1 MSEIE
6 KKEEWYLNID
16 YREAKEIIRNKLQG
30 MTQNFIGIG
39 FYLRQI
45 KETEGFQK
53 DGYVSVYEF
62 AEDQYG
68 IKRSTAVRW
77 MQMNEK
83 FSQGGYSPFL
93 DSGYKDFGKSQLQE
107 MLYLDSEQLE
117 EVKPEM
123 TVREIREIRTPDLKP
138 EEEEGQLP
146 GQMSV
151 EDFPEVL
158 PEQEK
163 QQTEEKKV
171 ERQKPTE
178 VVWEYL
184 NAFARRFLKIHWNWF
199 LENHQNRVMDVTTSP
214 ILIRQ
219 EFCEGRSRT
228 HYFEIR
234 EKSAFINLFD
244 DYIQIFSVNCDC
256 LGDYDWFYLAAAIQ
270 SMWNVVSLE
279 KAQQKIE
286 EQSSEEVCDVAQS
299 ENTDCKPEQS
309 SCPPG
314 QTSCPRENWGTSDED
329 QLQGWRECAAC
340 WNHYKKLHEHDEEVP
355 EEENVGIEIPQD
367 IMEEVTE
374 PVEDYQEIPEENE
387 PVIVEQPEGIAIVDV
402 PSEPELYE
410 EVSEKTDIDI
420 AREENLKA
428 RMYLEMA
435 EKEFSQND
443 IRVRKQ
449 KILVAALAG
458 YIHDLDMVLNP
469 PEEPEQPELP
479 KLKNNDQRKEW
490 LKNYKDWGLWY
501 RDENIDVN
509 YYKYDFEDGSR
520 LVVAEYPQ
528 RKYYWNSE
536 DTMDRHYFHLLE
548 KNKKYY
554 GGKKTY
560 DQQYVDDADSETHL
574 VEFLKNLQKG
584 EK

>member
-1 MSEIE
+1 MSDEN
-6 KKEEWYLNID
+6 KEWYLNID

-68 IKRSTAVRW
+68 IKRSTAIRW

-117 EVKPEM
+117 EVTPEM
-123 TVREIREIRTPDLKP
+123 TVREIREIRTPDLEP
-138 EEEEGQLP
+138 EEEEEQLP

-158 PEQEK
+158 PEQAEEK
-163 QQTEEKKV
+163 QTAETKV
-171 ERQKPTE
+171 ELQKPTKE
-178 VVWEYL
+178 QREYL
-184 NAFARRFLKIHWNWF
+184 NAFARRFIVIRRNWF
-199 LENHQNRVMDVTTSP
+199 REDYQNRVLNVETSP
-214 ILIRQ
+214 VLIRQ
-219 EFCEGRSRT
+219 EFCEGKDRT
-228 HYFEIR
+228 YYFEIG
-234 EKSAFINLFD
+234 EETASINLFD
-244 DYIQIFSVNCDC
+244 DYIQLWSEDHEYM
-256 LGDYDWFYLAAAIQ
+256 GDFDWFYLAAAIQ
-270 SMWNVVSLE
+270 SMWNVV
-279 KAQQKIE
+279 AIE
-286 EQSSEEVCDVAQS
+286 EARQKNEEEQTSEEVCDVAQPV
-299 ENTDCKPEQS
+299 ENTSTDSQLKQS
-309 SCPPG
+309 SCPSG

-340 WNHYKKLHEHDEEVP
+340 WNHYKKLHEHDE
-355 EEENVGIEIPQD
+355 VGIEIPQD

-374 PVEDYQEIPEENE
+374 PVEVYREIPEENE
-387 PVIVEQPEGIAIVDV
+387 PVIIEQPEGITIVDA
-402 PSEPELYE
+402 PSEPETK

-420 AREENLKA
+420 AREENQKA
-428 RMYLEMA
+428 QMYLEMA
-435 EKEFSQND
+435 EKEFGQND

-458 YIHDLDMVLNP
+458 YIHDLDMLLNP

-479 KLKNNDQRKEW
+479 LFRNNDQRKEW
-490 LKNYKDWGLWY
+490 LRNYKDWGIWY
-501 RDENIDVN
+501 TDEHIGCT
-509 YYKYDFEDGSR
+509 YYKYDFENGAR
-520 LVVAEYPQ
+520 LIAEEYESQYTDYVSYLHLINGPKSPRGKYGQTKWTMYKQYNKYP
-528 RKYYWNSE
+528 NSE
-536 DTMDRHYFHLLE
+536 
-548 KNKKYY
+548 
-554 GGKKTY
+554 
-560 DQQYVDDADSETHL
+560 SEL
-574 VEFLKNLQKG
+574 VEFLKWIQKG
-584 EK
+584 DK

>member
-45 KETEGFQK
+45 KESEGFRK
-53 DGYVSVYEF
+53 DGYESIYEF

-68 IKRSTAVRW
+68 IKRSTAIRW

-117 EVKPEM
+117 EVTPEM
-123 TVREIREIRTPDLKP
+123 TVREIREIRTPDLEP

-158 PEQEK
+158 PAEK
-163 QQTEEKKV
+163 RQAEETKV
-171 ERQKPTE
+171 ELQKPTE
-178 VVWEYL
+178 KVSEYL
-184 NAFARRFLKIHWNWF
+184 DAFARRFLKIHWSWF

-219 EFCEGRSRT
+219 EFCEGKDRT
-228 HYFEIR
+228 YYFEI
-234 EKSAFINLFD
+234 EEETASIKLFD
-244 DYIQIFSVNCDC
+244 DYVQLWSEDHEYM
-256 LGDYDWFYLAAAIQ
+256 GDFDWFYLAAAIQ

-279 KAQQKIE
+279 KVQQKTEE
-286 EQSSEEVCDVAQS
+286 EQTNEEVCDVAQS

-340 WNHYKKLHEHDEEVP
+340 WNHYKKLHEHDEEAP

-387 PVIVEQPEGIAIVDV
+387 PVIVEQPEGIAIVDI

-420 AREENLKA
+420 AREENQKA
-428 RMYLEMA
+428 QMYLEMA
-435 EKEFSQND
+435 EKEFSPND
-443 IRVRKQ
+443 IRIRKQ

-479 KLKNNDQRKEW
+479 MFRNNDQRKEW
-490 LKNYKDWGLWY
+490 LRNHRDWGVWY
-501 RDENIDVN
+501 TDEHIGCT
-509 YYKYDFEDGSR
+509 YYKYDFENGAR
-520 LVVAEYPQ
+520 LIAEEYESQHTDYVSYLHLIGGPKSPRGKYGETKWTIHDCYTKYP
-528 RKYYWNSE
+528 NSE
-536 DTMDRHYFHLLE
+536 
-548 KNKKYY
+548 
-554 GGKKTY
+554 
-560 DQQYVDDADSETHL
+560 SEL
-574 VEFLKNLQKG
+574 VEFLKWIQKG

>member
-1 MSEIE
+1 MDEIE

-53 DGYVSVYEF
+53 DGYASIYEM

-68 IKRSTAVRW
+68 IKRSTAIRW

-117 EVKPEM
+117 EVTPEM
-123 TVREIREIRTPDLKP
+123 TVREIREIRTPDLEP
-138 EEEEGQLP
+138 EEQLP

-151 EDFPEVL
+151 ED
-158 PEQEK
+158 
-163 QQTEEKKV
+163 
-171 ERQKPTE
+171 
-178 VVWEYL
+178 
-184 NAFARRFLKIHWNWF
+184 
-199 LENHQNRVMDVTTSP
+199 
-214 ILIRQ
+214 
-219 EFCEGRSRT
+219 
-228 HYFEIR
+228 
-234 EKSAFINLFD
+234 
-244 DYIQIFSVNCDC
+244 
-256 LGDYDWFYLAAAIQ
+256 
-270 SMWNVVSLE
+270 
-279 KAQQKIE
+279 
-286 EQSSEEVCDVAQS
+286 
-299 ENTDCKPEQS
+299 
-309 SCPPG
+309 
-314 QTSCPRENWGTSDED
+314 
-329 QLQGWRECAAC
+329 
-340 WNHYKKLHEHDEEVP
+340 
-355 EEENVGIEIPQD
+355 
-367 IMEEVTE
+367 
-374 PVEDYQEIPEENE
+374 YQEISEENE
-387 PVIVEQPEGIAIVDV
+387 PVIVEQPEGIAIVDA

-479 KLKNNDQRKEW
+479 MFRNNDQRKEW
-490 LKNYKDWGLWY
+490 LRNHRDWGVWY
-501 RDENIDVN
+501 TDEHIGCT
-509 YYKYDFEDGSR
+509 YYKYDFENGAR
-520 LVVAEYPQ
+520 LIAEEYESKYTDYVSYLHLINGPKSPRGKNGQTKWTIHDCYTKYP
-528 RKYYWNSE
+528 NSE
-536 DTMDRHYFHLLE
+536 
-548 KNKKYY
+548 
-554 GGKKTY
+554 
-560 DQQYVDDADSETHL
+560 SEL
-574 VEFLKNLQKG
+574 VEFLKWIQKG

>member
-1 MSEIE
+1 MDEIE

-53 DGYVSVYEF
+53 DGYASIYEM

-68 IKRSTAVRW
+68 IKRSTAIRW

-117 EVKPEM
+117 EVTPEM
-123 TVREIREIRTPDLKP
+123 TVREIREIRTPDLES
-138 EEEEGQLP
+138 EEQLP

-151 EDFPEVL
+151 EDFPEVM
-158 PEQEK
+158 PEQE
-163 QQTEEKKV
+163 EKTKV
-171 ERQKPTE
+171 ELQKPTE
-178 VVWEYL
+178 EVWEYL
-184 NAFARRFLKIHWNWF
+184 NAFARGFIKLRKNWF
-199 LENHQNRVMDVTTSP
+199 LENYQNRVMDVTTSP

-244 DYIQIFSVNCDC
+244 DYIWVFSVNCDY

-270 SMWNVVSLE
+270 SMWNVVAIE
-279 KAQQKIE
+279 EAQQKNEE

-299 ENTDCKPEQS
+299 E
-309 SCPPG
+309 
-314 QTSCPRENWGTSDED
+314 
-329 QLQGWRECAAC
+329 
-340 WNHYKKLHEHDEEVP
+340 
-355 EEENVGIEIPQD
+355 
-367 IMEEVTE
+367 
-374 PVEDYQEIPEENE
+374 
-387 PVIVEQPEGIAIVDV
+387 GIAIVDI

-469 PEEPEQPELP
+469 PEEPGQPELP

-490 LKNYKDWGLWY
+490 LNNYKEWGLWY

-528 RKYYWNSE
+528 REQGWKCVPRDEHYY
-536 DTMDRHYFHLLE
+536 HLLE
-548 KNKKYY
+548 KGRRKA
-554 GGKKTY
+554 GTTDEIY
-560 DQQYVDDADSETHL
+560 DHQYIQYADSETYL

>member
-45 KETEGFQK
+45 KESEGFRK
-53 DGYVSVYEF
+53 DGYESIYEF

-68 IKRSTAVRW
+68 IKRSTAIRW

-117 EVKPEM
+117 EVTPEM
-123 TVREIREIRTPDLKP
+123 TVREIREIRTPEL
-138 EEEEGQLP
+138 EEQLP

-158 PEQEK
+158 PEQEE
-163 QQTEEKKV
+163 QQVAETKV
-171 ERQKPTE
+171 ELQKPTE
-178 VVWEYL
+178 EQREYL
-184 NAFARRFLKIHWNWF
+184 KAFARRFIVIHRDWF
-199 LENHQNRVMDVTTSP
+199 REDYQNRVLNVETSP
-214 ILIRQ
+214 VLIRQ
-219 EFCEGRSRT
+219 EFCEGKDRT
-228 HYFEIR
+228 YYFEIG
-234 EKSAFINLFD
+234 EKTASIKLFD
-244 DYIQIFSVNCDC
+244 DYVQLWSENHEYM
-256 LGDYDWFYLAAAIQ
+256 GDFDWFYLAAAIQ
-270 SMWNVVSLE
+270 TMWNIVAMKE
-279 KAQQKIE
+279 AQQKTE
-286 EQSSEEVCDVAQS
+286 KEQTNEEVCDVAQP
-299 ENTDCKPEQS
+299 ENINCEPEQS

-340 WNHYKKLHEHDEEVP
+340 WNHYKKLHEHDEEAP

-387 PVIVEQPEGIAIVDV
+387 PVIVEQPEGIAIVDI

-420 AREENLKA
+420 AREENQKA
-428 RMYLEMA
+428 QMYLEMA
-435 EKEFSQND
+435 KKEFGPND
-443 IRVRKQ
+443 IRIRKQ

-479 KLKNNDQRKEW
+479 IFRNNDQRKEW
-490 LKNYKDWGLWY
+490 LRN
-501 RDENIDVN
+501 
-509 YYKYDFEDGSR
+509 
-520 LVVAEYPQ
+520 Q
-528 RKYYWNSE
+528 
-536 DTMDRHYFHLLE
+536 H
-548 KNKKYY
+548 
-554 GGKKTY
+554 
-560 DQQYVDDADSETHL
+560 
-574 VEFLKNLQKG
+574 
-584 EK
+584 

>member
-45 KETEGFQK
+45 KESEGFRK
-53 DGYVSVYEF
+53 DGYESIYEF

-68 IKRSTAVRW
+68 IKRSTAIRW

-117 EVKPEM
+117 EVTPEM
-123 TVREIREIRTPDLKP
+123 TVREIREIRTPDPEP
-138 EEEEGQLP
+138 EEQLP

-151 EDFPEVL
+151 EDFPDVL
-158 PEQEK
+158 PEQEE
-163 QQTEEKKV
+163 QQTEETKV
-171 ERQKPTE
+171 ELQKPTKE
-178 VVWEYL
+178 QREYL
-184 NAFARRFLKIHWNWF
+184 DAFARRFLKIHWNWF

-219 EFCEGRSRT
+219 EFCEGKDRT
-228 HYFEIR
+228 YYFEIG
-234 EKSAFINLFD
+234 EETASIKLFD
-244 DYIQIFSVNCDC
+244 DYVQLWSEDHEYM
-256 LGDYDWFYLAAAIQ
+256 GDFDWFYLAAAIQ

-279 KAQQKIE
+279 KVQQKTEE
-286 EQSSEEVCDVAQS
+286 EQTNEEVCDVAQP
-299 ENTDCKPEQS
+299 ENIDCKPEQS
-309 SCPPG
+309 SCPQG

-374 PVEDYQEIPEENE
+374 PVEDYQEISEE
-387 PVIVEQPEGIAIVDV
+387 PVIVEQQEGIAIVDI
-402 PSEPELYE
+402 PENLYE

-420 AREENLKA
+420 AREENEKA
-428 RMYLEMA
+428 QMYLEMA
-435 EKEFSQND
+435 EKEFDQND

-449 KILVAALAG
+449 KILAAALAG
-458 YIHDLDMVLNP
+458 YIHDLDLVLNP

-520 LVVAEYPQ
+520 LVVSEYPQ
-528 RKYYWNSE
+528 REQGWKWAPRDDYY
-536 DTMDRHYFHLLE
+536 YHLLE
-548 KNKKYY
+548 K
-554 GGKKTY
+554 GKRRTGTRDEIY
-560 DQQYVDDADSETHL
+560 DQQYIHYADSETYL

>member
-45 KETEGFQK
+45 KETEGFRK
-53 DGYVSVYEF
+53 DGYESIYEF

-68 IKRSTAVRW
+68 IKRSTAIRW

-93 DSGYKDFGKSQLQE
+93 DSGYKNFGKSQLQE

-117 EVKPEM
+117 EVTPEM
-123 TVREIREIRTPDLKP
+123 TVREIREIRTPDLEP
-138 EEEEGQLP
+138 EEQLP

-158 PEQEK
+158 PEQE
-163 QQTEEKKV
+163 EKTKV
-171 ERQKPTE
+171 ELQKPTE
-178 VVWEYL
+178 EVWEYL
-184 NAFARRFLKIHWNWF
+184 NAFARGFIKLRKNWF
-199 LENHQNRVMDVTTSP
+199 LENYQNRVMDVTTSP

-244 DYIQIFSVNCDC
+244 DYIQVFSVNCDY

-270 SMWNVVSLE
+270 SMWNVVAIE
-279 KAQQKIE
+279 EAQQKNEE
-286 EQSSEEVCDVAQS
+286 EQPSEEVCDVAQS

-340 WNHYKKLHEHDEEVP
+340 WNHYKKLHEHDEEIP
-355 EEENVGIEIPQD
+355 KEENVGIEIPQD

-374 PVEDYQEIPEENE
+374 PVEDYQEILEENE
-387 PVIVEQPEGIAIVDV
+387 PVIVEQPEGITIVDI
-402 PSEPELYE
+402 PSKLELYE

-420 AREENLKA
+420 AREENQKA
-428 RMYLEMA
+428 QMYLEMA
-435 EKEFSQND
+435 EKEFGPND
-443 IRVRKQ
+443 IRIRKQ

-469 PEEPEQPELP
+469 PEEPEQPKLP

-490 LKNYKDWGLWY
+490 LNNYKDWGL
-501 RDENIDVN
+501 
-509 YYKYDFEDGSR
+509 
-520 LVVAEYPQ
+520 
-528 RKYYWNSE
+528 
-536 DTMDRHYFHLLE
+536 
-548 KNKKYY
+548 
-554 GGKKTY
+554 
-560 DQQYVDDADSETHL
+560 
-574 VEFLKNLQKG
+574 
-584 EK
+584 

>member
-45 KETEGFQK
+45 KESEGFRK
-53 DGYVSVYEF
+53 DGYESIYEF

-68 IKRSTAVRW
+68 IKRSTAIRW

-117 EVKPEM
+117 EVTPEM
-123 TVREIREIRTPDLKP
+123 TVREIREIRTPEL
-138 EEEEGQLP
+138 EEQLP

-158 PEQEK
+158 PEQAE
-163 QQTEEKKV
+163 QQVAETKV
-171 ERQKPTE
+171 ELQKPTE
-178 VVWEYL
+178 EQREYL
-184 NAFARRFLKIHWNWF
+184 KAFARRFIVIHRDWF
-199 LENHQNRVMDVTTSP
+199 REDYQNRVLNVETSP
-214 ILIRQ
+214 VLIRQ
-219 EFCEGRSRT
+219 EFCEGKDRT
-228 HYFEIR
+228 YYFEIG
-234 EKSAFINLFD
+234 EKTASIKLFD
-244 DYIQIFSVNCDC
+244 DYVQLWSENHEYM
-256 LGDYDWFYLAAAIQ
+256 GDFDWFYLAAAIQ
-270 SMWNVVSLE
+270 TMWNIVAMKE
-279 KAQQKIE
+279 AQQKTE
-286 EQSSEEVCDVAQS
+286 KEQTNEEVCDVAQP
-299 ENTDCKPEQS
+299 ENINCEPEQS

-340 WNHYKKLHEHDEEVP
+340 WNHYKKLHEHDEEAP

-387 PVIVEQPEGIAIVDV
+387 PVIVEQPEGIAIVDI

-420 AREENLKA
+420 AREENQKA
-428 RMYLEMA
+428 QMYLEMA
-435 EKEFSQND
+435 KKEFGPND
-443 IRVRKQ
+443 IRIRKQ

-479 KLKNNDQRKEW
+479 IFRNNDQRKEW
-490 LKNYKDWGLWY
+490 LRNHRDWGVWY
-501 RDENIDVN
+501 TDEHIGCT
-509 YYKYDFEDGSR
+509 YYKYDFENGAR
-520 LVVAEYPQ
+520 LIAEEYESKYTDHVSYLHLINGPKVPRGKNGQTKWTIHDCYTKYP
-528 RKYYWNSE
+528 NSE
-536 DTMDRHYFHLLE
+536 
-548 KNKKYY
+548 
-554 GGKKTY
+554 
-560 DQQYVDDADSETHL
+560 SEL
-574 VEFLKNLQKG
+574 VEFLKWIQKG

>member
-1 MSEIE
+1 MDEIE

-39 FYLRQI
+39 FYLRRI
-45 KETEGFQK
+45 KETEGFRK
-53 DGYVSVYEF
+53 DGYASVYEF

-68 IKRSTAVRW
+68 IKRSTAIRW

-117 EVKPEM
+117 EVTPEM
-123 TVREIREIRTPDLKP
+123 TVREIREIRTPDLEP
-138 EEEEGQLP
+138 EEQLP

-158 PEQEK
+158 PEQE
-163 QQTEEKKV
+163 EE
-171 ERQKPTE
+171 
-178 VVWEYL
+178 
-184 NAFARRFLKIHWNWF
+184 
-199 LENHQNRVMDVTTSP
+199 S
-214 ILIRQ
+214 
-219 EFCEGRSRT
+219 G
-228 HYFEIR
+228 
-234 EKSAFINLFD
+234 
-244 DYIQIFSVNCDC
+244 
-256 LGDYDWFYLAAAIQ
+256 
-270 SMWNVVSLE
+270 
-279 KAQQKIE
+279 
-286 EQSSEEVCDVAQS
+286 EEVCDVAQS

-340 WNHYKKLHEHDEEVP
+340 WNHYKKLHEHDEEIP
-355 EEENVGIEIPQD
+355 KEENVGIEIPQD

-374 PVEDYQEIPEENE
+374 PVEDYQEISEENE
-387 PVIVEQPEGIAIVDV
+387 PVIVEQPEGIAIVDA

-435 EKEFSQND
+435 EKEFSPND

-469 PEEPEQPELP
+469 PEEPEQPKLP
-479 KLKNNDQRKEW
+479 KLRNNDQRKEW
-490 LKNYKDWGLWY
+490 LNNYKDWGLWY

-509 YYKYDFEDGSR
+509 YYKYDFDDGSR

-528 RKYYWNSE
+528 REQAWKCVPRDEHYY
-536 DTMDRHYFHLLE
+536 HLLE
-548 KNKKYY
+548 KGRRKV
-554 GGKKTY
+554 GTTDEIY
-560 DQQYVDDADSETHL
+560 DNQYIHYVDSETYL

-584 EK
+584 GK

>member
-45 KETEGFQK
+45 KETEGFRK
-53 DGYVSVYEF
+53 DGYESIYEF

-68 IKRSTAVRW
+68 IKRSTAIRW

-123 TVREIREIRTPDLKP
+123 TVREIREIRTPDPEP
-138 EEEEGQLP
+138 EEQLP

-151 EDFPEVL
+151 EDFPEVM
-158 PEQEK
+158 PEQE
-163 QQTEEKKV
+163 EKTKV
-171 ERQKPTE
+171 ELQKPTE
-178 VVWEYL
+178 EVWEYL
-184 NAFARRFLKIHWNWF
+184 NAFARGFIKLRKNWF
-199 LENHQNRVMDVTTSP
+199 LENYQNRVMNVTTSP

-219 EFCEGRSRT
+219 EFCEGKDRT
-228 HYFEIR
+228 YYFEI
-234 EKSAFINLFD
+234 EEETASIKLFD
-244 DYIQIFSVNCDC
+244 DYVQLWSEDHEYM
-256 LGDYDWFYLAAAIQ
+256 GDFDWFYLAAAIQ
-270 SMWNVVSLE
+270 SMWNVVAIE
-279 KAQQKIE
+279 EAQQKTE
-286 EQSSEEVCDVAQS
+286 KEQTNEEVCDVAQP
-299 ENTDCKPEQS
+299 ENTDCEPEQS

-340 WNHYKKLHEHDEEVP
+340 WNHYKKLHEHDEEAP

-387 PVIVEQPEGIAIVDV
+387 PVIVEQPEGIAIVDI

-420 AREENLKA
+420 AREENQKA
-428 RMYLEMA
+428 QMYLEMA
-435 EKEFSQND
+435 EKEFGPND
-443 IRVRKQ
+443 IRIRKQ

-479 KLKNNDQRKEW
+479 IFRNNDQRKEW
-490 LKNYKDWGLWY
+490 LRNHRDWGVWY
-501 RDENIDVN
+501 TDEHIGCT
-509 YYKYDFEDGSR
+509 YYKYDFENGAR
-520 LVVAEYPQ
+520 LIAEEYESKYTDYVSYLHLINGPKVPRGKNGQTKWTIHDCYTKYP
-528 RKYYWNSE
+528 NSE
-536 DTMDRHYFHLLE
+536 
-548 KNKKYY
+548 
-554 GGKKTY
+554 
-560 DQQYVDDADSETHL
+560 SEL
-574 VEFLKNLQKG
+574 VEFLKWIQKG

>member
-45 KETEGFQK
+45 KESEGFRK
-53 DGYVSVYEF
+53 DGYESIYEM

-68 IKRSTAVRW
+68 IKRSTAIRW

-117 EVKPEM
+117 EVTPEM
-123 TVREIREIRTPDLKP
+123 TVREIREIRTPDPEP
-138 EEEEGQLP
+138 EEQLP

-151 EDFPEVL
+151 EDFPEVM
-158 PEQEK
+158 PEQEE
-163 QQTEEKKV
+163 QT
-171 ERQKPTE
+171 
-178 VVWEYL
+178 
-184 NAFARRFLKIHWNWF
+184 N
-199 LENHQNRVMDVTTSP
+199 
-214 ILIRQ
+214 
-219 EFCEGRSRT
+219 
-228 HYFEIR
+228 
-234 EKSAFINLFD
+234 
-244 DYIQIFSVNCDC
+244 
-256 LGDYDWFYLAAAIQ
+256 
-270 SMWNVVSLE
+270 
-279 KAQQKIE
+279 
-286 EQSSEEVCDVAQS
+286 EEVCDVAQS

-340 WNHYKKLHEHDEEVP
+340 WNHYKKLHEHDEEIP
-355 EEENVGIEIPQD
+355 KEENVGIEIHQD

-374 PVEDYQEIPEENE
+374 PVEDYQEILEENE
-387 PVIVEQPEGIAIVDV
+387 PVIVEQSEGIAIVDI

-420 AREENLKA
+420 AREENQKA
-428 RMYLEMA
+428 QMYLEMFT
-435 EKEFSQND
+435 EEFSQND

-479 KLKNNDQRKEW
+479 KLRNNDQRKEW
-490 LKNYKDWGLWY
+490 LNNYKDWGLWY

-528 RKYYWNSE
+528 REQGWKCVPRDEHYY
-536 DTMDRHYFHLLE
+536 HLLE
-548 KNKKYY
+548 KGRRKAS
-554 GGKKTY
+554 TTDEIY
-560 DQQYVDDADSETHL
+560 DHQYIQYADSETYL

>member
-45 KETEGFQK
+45 KETEGFRK
-53 DGYVSVYEF
+53 DGYESIYEF

-68 IKRSTAVRW
+68 IKRSTAIRW

-93 DSGYKDFGKSQLQE
+93 DSGYKNFGKSQLQE

-117 EVKPEM
+117 EVTPEM
-123 TVREIREIRTPDLKP
+123 TVREIREIRTPDLEP

-158 PEQEK
+158 PEQEE
-163 QQTEEKKV
+163 QPTEEPKV
-171 ERQKPTE
+171 ELQKPTE
-178 VVWEYL
+178 KVREYL
-184 NAFARRFLKIHWNWF
+184 DAFARRFLKIRWNWF

-219 EFCEGRSRT
+219 EFCEGKDRT
-228 HYFEIR
+228 YYFEIG
-234 EKSAFINLFD
+234 EETASINLFD
-244 DYIQIFSVNCDC
+244 DYVQLWS
-256 LGDYDWFYLAAAIQ
+256 GDHEYMGDFDWFYLAAAIQ

-279 KAQQKIE
+279 KVQQKTEE
-286 EQSSEEVCDVAQS
+286 EQTNEEVCDVAQP
-299 ENTDCKPEQS
+299 ENIDCKPDQS

-340 WNHYKKLHEHDEEVP
+340 WNHYKKLHEHDEEDP

-374 PVEDYQEIPEENE
+374 PVEDYQEILEENE

-420 AREENLKA
+420 AREENQKA
-428 RMYLEMA
+428 QMYLEMLT
-435 EKEFSQND
+435 EEFSQND

-479 KLKNNDQRKEW
+479 IFRNNDQRKEW
-490 LKNYKDWGLWY
+490 LRNHRDWGVWY
-501 RDENIDVN
+501 TDEHIGCT
-509 YYKYDFEDGSR
+509 YYKYDFENGAR
-520 LVVAEYPQ
+520 LIAEEYESKYTDYVYYLHLINGPKVPRGKNGQTKWTIHDCYTKYP
-528 RKYYWNSE
+528 NSE
-536 DTMDRHYFHLLE
+536 
-548 KNKKYY
+548 
-554 GGKKTY
+554 
-560 DQQYVDDADSETHL
+560 SEL
-574 VEFLKNLQKG
+574 VEFLKWIQKG

>member
-1 MSEIE
+1 MDEIE

-53 DGYVSVYEF
+53 DGYASIYEM

-68 IKRSTAVRW
+68 IKRSTAIRW

-117 EVKPEM
+117 EVTPEM
-123 TVREIREIRTPDLKP
+123 TVREIREIRTPDPEP

-158 PEQEK
+158 PEQE
-163 QQTEEKKV
+163 EKTKV
-171 ERQKPTE
+171 ELQKPTKE
-178 VVWEYL
+178 QREYL
-184 NAFARRFLKIHWNWF
+184 NAFARKFIVIHRNWF
-199 LENHQNRVMDVTTSP
+199 LENYQNRVMNVTTSP

-219 EFCEGRSRT
+219 KFCEGKDRT
-228 HYFEIR
+228 YYFAIR
-234 EKSAFINLFD
+234 EKAAHINLFD
-244 DYIQIFSVNCDC
+244 DYIQLWSENNEYM
-256 LGDYDWFYLAAAIQ
+256 GDYDWFYLAAAIQ
-270 SMWNVVSLE
+270 SMWNVVAIE
-279 KAQQKIE
+279 EAQQKNEE
-286 EQSSEEVCDVAQS
+286 EQPSEEVCDVAQS

-340 WNHYKKLHEHDEEVP
+340 WNHYKKLHEHDEKIP
-355 EEENVGIEIPQD
+355 KEENVGIEIPQD
-367 IMEEVTE
+367 IMEEE
-374 PVEDYQEIPEENE
+374 NESVEDYQEIAEENE
-387 PVIVEQPEGIAIVDV
+387 PIIVEQPEGIAIVDI

-420 AREENLKA
+420 AKEENQKA
-428 RMYLEMA
+428 QMYLEMA
-435 EKEFSQND
+435 EKEFGPN
-443 IRVRKQ
+443 V
-449 KILVAALAG
+449 
-458 YIHDLDMVLNP
+458 
-469 PEEPEQPELP
+469 
-479 KLKNNDQRKEW
+479 
-490 LKNYKDWGLWY
+490 WY
-501 RDENIDVN
+501 TDEHIGCI
-509 YYKYDFEDGSR
+509 YYKYDFENGAR
-520 LVVAEYPQ
+520 LIAEEYESKYTDYVSYLHLINGPKVPRGKNGQTKWTIHDCYTKYP
-528 RKYYWNSE
+528 NSE
-536 DTMDRHYFHLLE
+536 
-548 KNKKYY
+548 
-554 GGKKTY
+554 
-560 DQQYVDDADSETHL
+560 SEL
-574 VEFLKNLQKG
+574 VEFLKWIQKG

>member
-53 DGYVSVYEF
+53 DGYASVYEF

-68 IKRSTAVRW
+68 IKRSTAIRW

-117 EVKPEM
+117 EVTPEM
-123 TVREIREIRTPDLKP
+123 TVREIREIRTPDLEP
-138 EEEEGQLP
+138 EGQLP

-158 PEQEK
+158 PEQE
-163 QQTEEKKV
+163 EKTKV
-171 ERQKPTE
+171 ELQKPTE
-178 VVWEYL
+178 EVWEYL
-184 NAFARRFLKIHWNWF
+184 NAFARGFIKLRKNWF
-199 LENHQNRVMDVTTSP
+199 LENYQNRVMDVTTSP

-244 DYIQIFSVNCDC
+244 DYIQVFSVNCDY

-270 SMWNVVSLE
+270 SMWNVVAIE
-279 KAQQKIE
+279 EAQQKIE
-286 EQSSEEVCDVAQS
+286 EKPSEEVCDVAQS

-329 QLQGWRECAAC
+329 QLRGWRECAAC
-340 WNHYKKLHEHDEEVP
+340 WNHYKKLHEHDEEIP
-355 EEENVGIEIPQD
+355 KEKNVEIEIPQD
-367 IMEEVTE
+367 IVEEENE
-374 PVEDYQEIPEENE
+374 PVEDYQEISEENE
-387 PVIVEQPEGIAIVDV
+387 PVIVEQPEGIAIVDA
-402 PSEPELYE
+402 PSEPETTESHE
-410 EVSEKTDIDI
+410 EVTEKTDIEI
-420 AREENLKA
+420 AREENQKA

-435 EKEFSQND
+435 EKEFGPND
-443 IRVRKQ
+443 IRIRKQ

-479 KLKNNDQRKEW
+479 MFRNNDQRKEW
-490 LKNYKDWGLWY
+490 LRNHRDWGVWY
-501 RDENIDVN
+501 TDEHIGCT
-509 YYKYDFEDGSR
+509 YYKYDFENGAR
-520 LVVAEYPQ
+520 LIAEEYESKYTDYVSYLHLINGPKSPRGKNGQTKWTIHDCYTKYP
-528 RKYYWNSE
+528 NSE
-536 DTMDRHYFHLLE
+536 
-548 KNKKYY
+548 
-554 GGKKTY
+554 
-560 DQQYVDDADSETHL
+560 SEL
-574 VEFLKNLQKG
+574 VEFLKWIQKG

>member
-45 KETEGFQK
+45 KETEGFRK

-68 IKRSTAVRW
+68 IKRSTAIRW

-123 TVREIREIRTPDLKP
+123 TVREIREIRTPDLEP

-158 PEQEK
+158 PEQEE
-163 QQTEEKKV
+163 QQAEEIKL
-171 ERQKPTE
+171 ELQKPTE
-178 VVWEYL
+178 EVWEYL

-219 EFCEGRSRT
+219 EFCEGKDRT
-228 HYFEIR
+228 YYFEI
-234 EKSAFINLFD
+234 EEETASIKLFD
-244 DYIQIFSVNCDC
+244 DYVQLWSEDHEYM
-256 LGDYDWFYLAAAIQ
+256 GDFDWFYLAAAIQ

-279 KAQQKIE
+279 KVQQKTEE
-286 EQSSEEVCDVAQS
+286 EQTNEEVCDVAQS

-309 SCPPG
+309 SCPQG

-340 WNHYKKLHEHDEEVP
+340 WNHYKKLHEHDEEIP
-355 EEENVGIEIPQD
+355 KEENVGIEIPQD
-367 IMEEVTE
+367 IVEEENE
-374 PVEDYQEIPEENE
+374 PVEDYQEILEENE
-387 PVIVEQPEGIAIVDV
+387 PVIVEQSEGIAIVDV

-420 AREENLKA
+420 AREENQKA
-428 RMYLEMA
+428 QMYLEMLI
-435 EKEFSQND
+435 EEFSQND

-479 KLKNNDQRKEW
+479 MFRNNDQRKEW
-490 LKNYKDWGLWY
+490 LRNHRDWGVWY
-501 RDENIDVN
+501 TDEHIGCT
-509 YYKYDFEDGSR
+509 YYKYDFENGAR
-520 LVVAEYPQ
+520 LIAEEYESKYTDHVSYLHLINGPKVPRGKNGQTKWTIHDCYTKYP
-528 RKYYWNSE
+528 NSE
-536 DTMDRHYFHLLE
+536 
-548 KNKKYY
+548 
-554 GGKKTY
+554 
-560 DQQYVDDADSETHL
+560 SEL
-574 VEFLKNLQKG
+574 VEFLKWIQKG

>member
-6 KKEEWYLNID
+6 KKEDWYLNID

-45 KETEGFQK
+45 KESEGFRK
-53 DGYVSVYEF
+53 DGYESVYEF

-68 IKRSTAVRW
+68 IKRSTAIRW

-93 DSGYKDFGKSQLQE
+93 NSGYKDFGKSQLQE

-117 EVKPEM
+117 GVTSEM
-123 TVREIREIRTPDLKP
+123 TVREIREIRTPDPEP

-158 PEQEK
+158 PEQEE

-171 ERQKPTE
+171 ELQKPIE
-178 VVWEYL
+178 EVWEYL

-219 EFCEGRSRT
+219 EFCEGKDRT
-228 HYFEIR
+228 YYFEIG
-234 EKSAFINLFD
+234 EETASINLFD
-244 DYIQIFSVNCDC
+244 DYVQLWSEDHEYM
-256 LGDYDWFYLAAAIQ
+256 GDFDWFYLAAAIQ
-270 SMWNVVSLE
+270 SMWNVVAME
-279 KAQQKIE
+279 EAQQKIE
-286 EQSSEEVCDVAQS
+286 EQPSEEVCDVAQPENIDS
-299 ENTDCKPEQS
+299 EPEQS

-314 QTSCPRENWGTSDED
+314 QTGCPRENWGTSDED

-374 PVEDYQEIPEENE
+374 PVEISEENE
-387 PVIVEQPEGIAIVDV
+387 PDIVEQPEGIAIVDI
-402 PSEPELYE
+402 PSEPETTELYE

-420 AREENLKA
+420 AREENQKA
-428 RMYLEMA
+428 QMYLEMLT
-435 EKEFSQND
+435 KEYTQND

-458 YIHDLDMVLNP
+458 YIHDLDMILDP

-479 KLKNNDQRKEW
+479 IFRNNDQRKEW
-490 LKNYKDWGLWY
+490 LRNHRDWGVWY
-501 RDENIDVN
+501 TDEHIGCT
-509 YYKYDFEDGSR
+509 YYKYDFENGAR
-520 LVVAEYPQ
+520 LIAEEYESKHTDYVSYLHLINGPKSPHGKYGQTKWTTHDCYTKYP
-528 RKYYWNSE
+528 NSE
-536 DTMDRHYFHLLE
+536 
-548 KNKKYY
+548 
-554 GGKKTY
+554 
-560 DQQYVDDADSETHL
+560 SEL
-574 VEFLKNLQKG
+574 VEFLKWIQKG

>member
-45 KETEGFQK
+45 KESEGFRK
-53 DGYVSVYEF
+53 DGYESIYEM

-68 IKRSTAVRW
+68 IKRSTAIRW

-117 EVKPEM
+117 EVTPEM
-123 TVREIREIRTPDLKP
+123 TVREIREIRTPDPEP
-138 EEEEGQLP
+138 EEQLP

-151 EDFPEVL
+151 EDFPEVM
-158 PEQEK
+158 PEQEE
-163 QQTEEKKV
+163 QT
-171 ERQKPTE
+171 
-178 VVWEYL
+178 
-184 NAFARRFLKIHWNWF
+184 N
-199 LENHQNRVMDVTTSP
+199 
-214 ILIRQ
+214 
-219 EFCEGRSRT
+219 
-228 HYFEIR
+228 
-234 EKSAFINLFD
+234 
-244 DYIQIFSVNCDC
+244 
-256 LGDYDWFYLAAAIQ
+256 
-270 SMWNVVSLE
+270 
-279 KAQQKIE
+279 
-286 EQSSEEVCDVAQS
+286 EEVCDVAQS

-340 WNHYKKLHEHDEEVP
+340 WNHYKKLHEHDEEIP
-355 EEENVGIEIPQD
+355 KEENVGIEIHQD

-374 PVEDYQEIPEENE
+374 PVEDYQEILEENE
-387 PVIVEQPEGIAIVDV
+387 PVIVEQSEGIAIVDI

-420 AREENLKA
+420 AREENQKA
-428 RMYLEMA
+428 QMYLEMLT
-435 EKEFSQND
+435 EEFSQND

-479 KLKNNDQRKEW
+479 KLRNNDQRKEW
-490 LKNYKDWGLWY
+490 LNNYKDWGLWY

-528 RKYYWNSE
+528 REQGWKCVPRDEHYY
-536 DTMDRHYFHLLE
+536 HLLE
-548 KNKKYY
+548 KGRRKAS
-554 GGKKTY
+554 TTDEIY
-560 DQQYVDDADSETHL
+560 DHQYIQYADSETYL

>member
-68 IKRSTAVRW
+68 IKRSTAIRW

-93 DSGYKDFGKSQLQE
+93 DSGYKNFGKSQLQE

-117 EVKPEM
+117 EVTPEM
-123 TVREIREIRTPDLKP
+123 TVREIREIRTPDPEP
-138 EEEEGQLP
+138 EEQLP

-158 PEQEK
+158 PEQE
-163 QQTEEKKV
+163 EE
-171 ERQKPTE
+171 
-178 VVWEYL
+178 
-184 NAFARRFLKIHWNWF
+184 
-199 LENHQNRVMDVTTSP
+199 S
-214 ILIRQ
+214 
-219 EFCEGRSRT
+219 G
-228 HYFEIR
+228 
-234 EKSAFINLFD
+234 
-244 DYIQIFSVNCDC
+244 
-256 LGDYDWFYLAAAIQ
+256 
-270 SMWNVVSLE
+270 
-279 KAQQKIE
+279 
-286 EQSSEEVCDVAQS
+286 EEVCDVAQS

-340 WNHYKKLHEHDEEVP
+340 WNHYKKLHEHDEEIP
-355 EEENVGIEIPQD
+355 KEENVGIEIPQD

-387 PVIVEQPEGIAIVDV
+387 PVIVEQQEGIAIVDV

-420 AREENLKA
+420 AREENQKA
-428 RMYLEMA
+428 QMYLEMV

-458 YIHDLDMVLNP
+458 YIHDLDMILNP

-490 LKNYKDWGLWY
+490 LNNYKEWGLWY
-501 RDENIDVN
+501 RDEKLDVN
-509 YYKYDFEDGSR
+509 HYKYDFADGSR
-520 LVVAEYPQ
+520 LVVDEYPQ
-528 RKYYWNSE
+528 REMYWSNE
-536 DTMDRHYFHLLE
+536 LRDEHHFHLLE
-548 KNKKYY
+548 KNKQKYST
-554 GGKKTY
+554 KKTY
-560 DQQYVDDADSETHL
+560 DKPYIHETDSETHL

>member
-68 IKRSTAVRW
+68 IKRSTAIRW

-117 EVKPEM
+117 EVTPEM
-123 TVREIREIRTPDLKP
+123 TVREIREIRTPDLEP

-158 PEQEK
+158 PEQEE
-163 QQTEEKKV
+163 QQAEEIKV
-171 ERQKPTE
+171 ELQKPTE
-178 VVWEYL
+178 EVWEYL

-219 EFCEGRSRT
+219 EFCEGKDRT
-228 HYFEIR
+228 YYFEI
-234 EKSAFINLFD
+234 EEETASIKLFD
-244 DYIQIFSVNCDC
+244 DYVQLWSEDHEYM
-256 LGDYDWFYLAAAIQ
+256 GDFDWFYLAAAIQ

-279 KAQQKIE
+279 KVQQKTEE
-286 EQSSEEVCDVAQS
+286 EQTNEEVCDVAQS

-340 WNHYKKLHEHDEEVP
+340 WNHYKKLHEHDEEAP

-374 PVEDYQEIPEENE
+374 PVEDYQEILEENE
-387 PVIVEQPEGIAIVDV
+387 PVIVEQSEGIAIVDI

-420 AREENLKA
+420 AREENQKA
-428 RMYLEMA
+428 QMYLEMLT
-435 EKEFSQND
+435 EEFSQND

-479 KLKNNDQRKEW
+479 IFRNNDQRKEW
-490 LKNYKDWGLWY
+490 LRNHRDWGVWY
-501 RDENIDVN
+501 TDEHIGCT
-509 YYKYDFEDGSR
+509 YYKYDFENGAR
-520 LVVAEYPQ
+520 LIAEEYESKYTDHLSYLHLINGPKVPRGKNGQTKWTIHDCYTKYP
-528 RKYYWNSE
+528 NSE
-536 DTMDRHYFHLLE
+536 
-548 KNKKYY
+548 
-554 GGKKTY
+554 
-560 DQQYVDDADSETHL
+560 SEL
-574 VEFLKNLQKG
+574 VEFLKWIQKG

>member
-53 DGYVSVYEF
+53 DGYASVYEF

-68 IKRSTAVRW
+68 IKRSTAIRW

-117 EVKPEM
+117 EVTPEM
-123 TVREIREIRTPDLKP
+123 TVREIREIRTPDPEP
-138 EEEEGQLP
+138 EEQLP

-158 PEQEK
+158 PEQE
-163 QQTEEKKV
+163 EE
-171 ERQKPTE
+171 
-178 VVWEYL
+178 
-184 NAFARRFLKIHWNWF
+184 
-199 LENHQNRVMDVTTSP
+199 S
-214 ILIRQ
+214 
-219 EFCEGRSRT
+219 G
-228 HYFEIR
+228 
-234 EKSAFINLFD
+234 
-244 DYIQIFSVNCDC
+244 
-256 LGDYDWFYLAAAIQ
+256 
-270 SMWNVVSLE
+270 
-279 KAQQKIE
+279 
-286 EQSSEEVCDVAQS
+286 EEVCDVAQS

-340 WNHYKKLHEHDEEVP
+340 WNHYKKLHEHDEEIP
-355 EEENVGIEIPQD
+355 KEENVGIEIPQD

-374 PVEDYQEIPEENE
+374 PVEDYQEISEENE
-387 PVIVEQPEGIAIVDV
+387 PVIVEQPEGIAIVDA
-402 PSEPELYE
+402 PSEPETTELHE
-410 EVSEKTDIDI
+410 EVTEKTDIEI
-420 AREENLKA
+420 AREENQKA

-435 EKEFSQND
+435 EKEFGPND
-443 IRVRKQ
+443 IRIRKQ
-449 KILVAALAG
+449 KVLVAALAG

-479 KLKNNDQRKEW
+479 KLRNNDQRKEW
-490 LKNYKDWGLWY
+490 LRNHRDWGVWY
-501 RDENIDVN
+501 TDEHIGCT
-509 YYKYDFEDGSR
+509 YYKYDFENGAR
-520 LVVAEYPQ
+520 LIVEEYES
-528 RKYYWNSE
+528 KYTDHVSYLHLINGPKVPRGKNGQAKWTIHDCYTKYPNSE
-536 DTMDRHYFHLLE
+536 
-548 KNKKYY
+548 
-554 GGKKTY
+554 
-560 DQQYVDDADSETHL
+560 SEL
-574 VEFLKNLQKG
+574 VEFLKWVQKG

>member
-45 KETEGFQK
+45 KESEGFRK
-53 DGYVSVYEF
+53 DGYESIYEM

-68 IKRSTAVRW
+68 IKRSTAIRW

-117 EVKPEM
+117 EVTPEM
-123 TVREIREIRTPDLKP
+123 TVREIREIRTPDPEP
-138 EEEEGQLP
+138 EEQLP

-151 EDFPEVL
+151 EDFPEVM
-158 PEQEK
+158 PEQEE
-163 QQTEEKKV
+163 QT
-171 ERQKPTE
+171 
-178 VVWEYL
+178 
-184 NAFARRFLKIHWNWF
+184 N
-199 LENHQNRVMDVTTSP
+199 
-214 ILIRQ
+214 
-219 EFCEGRSRT
+219 
-228 HYFEIR
+228 
-234 EKSAFINLFD
+234 
-244 DYIQIFSVNCDC
+244 
-256 LGDYDWFYLAAAIQ
+256 
-270 SMWNVVSLE
+270 
-279 KAQQKIE
+279 
-286 EQSSEEVCDVAQS
+286 EEVCDVAQS

-340 WNHYKKLHEHDEEVP
+340 WNHYKKLHEHDEEIP
-355 EEENVGIEIPQD
+355 KEENVGIEIHQD

-374 PVEDYQEIPEENE
+374 PVEDYQEILEENE
-387 PVIVEQPEGIAIVDV
+387 PVIVEQSEGIAIVDI

-420 AREENLKA
+420 AREENQKA
-428 RMYLEMA
+428 QMYLEMLT
-435 EKEFSQND
+435 KEFSQND

-479 KLKNNDQRKEW
+479 KLRNNDQRKEW
-490 LKNYKDWGLWY
+490 LNNYKDWGLWY

-528 RKYYWNSE
+528 REQGWKCVPRDEHYY
-536 DTMDRHYFHLLE
+536 HLLE
-548 KNKKYY
+548 KGRRKAS
-554 GGKKTY
+554 TTDEIY
-560 DQQYVDDADSETHL
+560 DHQYIQYADSETYL

>member
-1 MSEIE
+1 MSDEN
-6 KKEEWYLNID
+6 KEWYLNID

-68 IKRSTAVRW
+68 IKRSTAIRW

-117 EVKPEM
+117 EVTPEM
-123 TVREIREIRTPDLKP
+123 TVREIREIRTPDLEP

-158 PEQEK
+158 PGQAEEK
-163 QQTEEKKV
+163 QTAETKV
-171 ERQKPTE
+171 ELQKPTKE
-178 VVWEYL
+178 QREYL
-184 NAFARRFLKIHWNWF
+184 NAFARRFIVIRRNWF
-199 LENHQNRVMDVTTSP
+199 REDYQNRVLNVETSP
-214 ILIRQ
+214 VLIRQ
-219 EFCEGRSRT
+219 EFCEGKDRT
-228 HYFEIR
+228 YYFEIG
-234 EKSAFINLFD
+234 EETASINLFD
-244 DYIQIFSVNCDC
+244 DYIQLWSEDHEYM
-256 LGDYDWFYLAAAIQ
+256 GDFDWFYLAAAIQ
-270 SMWNVVSLE
+270 SMWNVVE
-279 KAQQKIE
+279 REEARQKNGE
-286 EQSSEEVCDVAQS
+286 EQASEEVCDVAQPV
-299 ENTDCKPEQS
+299 ENTSTDSQLKQS
-309 SCPPG
+309 SCPSG

-340 WNHYKKLHEHDEEVP
+340 WNHYKKLHEHDE
-355 EEENVGIEIPQD
+355 VGIEIPQD

-374 PVEDYQEIPEENE
+374 PVEDYQEIPEEND
-387 PVIVEQPEGIAIVDV
+387 PAIVEQPEGIAIVDV
-402 PSEPELYE
+402 PSEPETTELYE

-420 AREENLKA
+420 AREENQKA
-428 RMYLEMA
+428 QMYLEMA
-435 EKEFSQND
+435 EKEFGQND

-458 YIHDLDMVLNP
+458 YIHDLDMLLNP

-479 KLKNNDQRKEW
+479 LFRNNDQRKEW
-490 LKNYKDWGLWY
+490 LRNYKDWGIWY
-501 RDENIDVN
+501 TDEHIGCT
-509 YYKYDFEDGSR
+509 YYKYDFENGAR
-520 LVVAEYPQ
+520 LIAEEYESQYTDYVSYLHLINGPKSPRGKYGQTKWTMYKQYNKYP
-528 RKYYWNSE
+528 NSE
-536 DTMDRHYFHLLE
+536 
-548 KNKKYY
+548 
-554 GGKKTY
+554 
-560 DQQYVDDADSETHL
+560 SEL
-574 VEFLKNLQKG
+574 VEFLKWIQKG
-584 EK
+584 DK